1 VINTQIAANVI
12 LIFVFTLHDAVLYAD
27 LILFLFGSHHGL
39 FTDWHKLLKTH
50 MPIMLN

>member
-12 LIFVFTLHDAVLYAD
+12 LIFVFTLHDAVLYAG
-27 LILFLFGSHHGL
+27 LILFQFCFNFGL
-39 FTDWHKLLKTH
+39 FSDWHKPLKTH